1 MRAPASRSSLVTA
14 SSCQIHAD
22 VSRAYRAAHPGISV
36 ATSPGMRAIVPL
48 GRVLFA
54 LIFVAS
60 VVGHFSSAEISEAA
74 AHGVPLATILVPLAG
89 LLALVGG
96 VSVMLGYRAR
106 FGALLLLVFLVPVTL
121 IMHKF
126 WGLADPQVAMMQ
138 RVHVMKNLSLIGG
151 CLILM
156 HFGSGPYSLDS

>member
-1 MRAPASRSSLVTA
+1 
-14 SSCQIHAD
+14 
-22 VSRAYRAAHPGISV
+22 
-36 ATSPGMRAIVPL
+36 MRAIVPI

-60 VVGHFSSAEISEAA
+60 IAGHFSSAEISVAA

-89 LLALVGG
+89 MIALVGG

-126 WGLADPQVAMMQ
+126 WGLPDPQMAMMQ
-138 RVHVMKNLSLIGG
+138 KVNFMKNAALAGACLLI
-151 CLILM
+151 M
-156 HFGSGPYSLDS
+156 YHGSGPYSVDG

>member
-1 MRAPASRSSLVTA
+1 
-14 SSCQIHAD
+14 
-22 VSRAYRAAHPGISV
+22 
-36 ATSPGMRAIVPL
+36 MRAIVPV

-60 VVGHFSSAEISEAA
+60 VIGHLSSAQVVEAS
-74 AHGVPLATILVPLAG
+74 AHGVPLATIIVPLAG

-96 VSVMLGYRAR
+96 VCIMLGYRAR
-106 FGALLLLVFLVPVTL
+106 FGALLLLIFLVPVTL

-126 WGLADPQVAMMQ
+126 WGLPDPQAAMQ
-138 RVHVMKNLSLIGG
+138 KIHFMKNTSLIGA
-151 CLILM
+151 CLLIM

>member
-1 MRAPASRSSLVTA
+1 M
-14 SSCQIHAD
+14 
-22 VSRAYRAAHPGISV
+22 SV
-36 ATSPGMRAIVPL
+36 ATSPGMRAIVPI

-60 VVGHFSSAEISEAA
+60 IVGHFSSAEISEAA

-89 LLALVGG
+89 IIALVGG

-121 IMHKF
+121 VMHKF
-126 WGLADPQVAMMQ
+126 WGLPDPQMAMLQ
-138 RVHVMKNLSLIGG
+138 KISFMKNAALAGT
-151 CLILM
+151 CLLLM
-156 HFGSGPYSLDS
+156 YHGSGPYSLDG

>member
-1 MRAPASRSSLVTA
+1 
-14 SSCQIHAD
+14 
-22 VSRAYRAAHPGISV
+22 
-36 ATSPGMRAIVPL
+36 MRAIVPI

-54 LIFVAS
+54 LIFIAS

-89 LLALVGG
+89 LIALVGG
-96 VSVMLGYRAR
+96 VSVLLGYRAR

-126 WGLADPQVAMMQ
+126 WGLPDPQTAMLQ
-138 RVHVMKNLSLIGG
+138 KINFMKNTSLIGT
-151 CLILM
+151 CLLIM
-156 HFGSGPYSLDS
+156 YHGSGPYSLDG

>member
-1 MRAPASRSSLVTA
+1 MRACRLQLPP
-14 SSCQIHAD
+14 D
-22 VSRAYRAAHPGISV
+22 
-36 ATSPGMRAIVPL
+36 MRAIVPV

-74 AHGVPLATILVPLAG
+74 AHGVPLATLLVPLAG

-126 WGLADPQVAMMQ
+126 WGIPDPQMAMLQ
-138 RVHVMKNLSLIGG
+138 KIQFMKNTSLIGT
-151 CLILM
+151 CLLLM
-156 HFGSGPYSLDS
+156 YHGSGPYSLDG

>member
-1 MRAPASRSSLVTA
+1 
-14 SSCQIHAD
+14 
-22 VSRAYRAAHPGISV
+22 
-36 ATSPGMRAIVPL
+36 MRAIVPI

-60 VVGHFSSAEISEAA
+60 VIGHFSGAAISEAS

-89 LLALVGG
+89 IIALVGG
-96 VSVMLGYRAR
+96 VCIMLGYRAR

-121 IMHKF
+121 VMHKF
-126 WGLADPQVAMMQ
+126 WGLPDPQAAMQ
-138 RVHVMKNLSLIGG
+138 RVHFMKNVSLIGA
-151 CLILM
+151 CLMIM